1 MLSLMM
7 NHKRNNLVWHLLD
20 QHLLSNRRD
29 AIAVRDET
37 GEITYTELAEQVM
50 CFLSKHKQ
58 LRTVPTGSRILCLL
72 DDNQAAV
79 ITLLALMR
87 LGLVPCI
94 INPNLPNDSY
104 DDYLK
109 IAAPNRI
116 IVPSSHYLK
125 FKSIL
130 EQTNVEL
137 LIIDKLEQ
145 RGTASID
152 DVEITALAFDSDA
165 FGLFTSGTTGKP
177 NLIIHRHKD
186 PVITIKNYVLNTLS
200 MRTNDVLFST
210 SKLFFAYGLNSL
222 LYALYHGATAIL
234 SPTENSLEKIWG
246 IINALKPTILFSVP
260 TMYSRLLEYSHL
272 PKSLSHVRLCVSAG
286 EHLPSSLFEKWQ
298 HQFNV
303 SIIDGIG
310 TTEILSTFISNTP
323 SIFSKNSTGKLVSGF
338 TAEIRDESNRV
349 LPIGEIGLLWIRGG
363 TYPSAYINNS
373 AMSQDRF
380 VNGWFKTYDLF
391 SCCQFGFYY
400 YHGRASDL
408 IKCGGI
414 WIFPHR
420 IEAILNAH
428 PNIKESAVV
437 CHEYDGLQRPVAY
450 IVLRKKRDY
459 FDGLASELKQQC
471 KEKCSK
477 YEYPHMIYVV
487 DDIPK
492 TATGKL
498 QRYKLREN
506 TYDTIV

>member
-1 MLSLMM
+1 M
-7 NHKRNNLVWHLLD
+7 
-20 QHLLSNRRD
+20 
-29 AIAVRDET
+29 
-37 GEITYTELAEQVM
+37 
-50 CFLSKHKQ
+50 
-58 LRTVPTGSRILCLL
+58 
-72 DDNQAAV
+72 
-79 ITLLALMR
+79 
-87 LGLVPCI
+87 
-94 INPNLPNDSY
+94 
-104 DDYLK
+104 K

-137 LIIDKLEQ
+137 IIIDKLVSRLVKTVPNECRPLEGGDPSITQDIRAFRNGSPPSRGRQNKEPYLQDEALEQ
-145 RGTASID
+145 SELGTNEY
-152 DVEITALAFDSDA
+152 VEITALDFNSDA

-200 MRTNDVLFST
+200 MTANDVLFST

-234 SPTENSLEKIWG
+234 SPTENSLEIIWR
-246 IINALKPTILFSVP
+246 IINALKPTIIFSVP
-260 TMYSRLLEYSHL
+260 TMYSRLLECSHS
-272 PKSLSHVRLCVSAG
+272 PKSMSHVRLCVSAG
-286 EHLPSSLFEKWQ
+286 EHLPSSLLEKWQ
-298 HQFNV
+298 DQLNV

-338 TAEIRDESNRV
+338 SAEIRDENNRV
-349 LPIGEIGLLWIRGG
+349 LPIGEIGILWIRGD

-428 PNIKESAVV
+428 PNIRESAVV
-437 CHEYDGLQRPVAY
+437 CHEYNGLQRPIAY
-450 IVLRKKRDY
+450 IVLRNKGEN
-459 FDGLASELKQQC
+459 FDELTSELKRQC
-471 KEKCSK
+471 KEKSSK

-492 TATGKL
+492 TVTGKL

-506 TYDTIV
+506 NYDTIV